1 VLHASKIVLAPT
13 LFTRVAGL
21 AAGRHGTP
29 VKVVGIRSAGNEL
42 LASQAFGTHKGLI
55 LLVEE
60 AALVAKAP
68 FCDAGLG
75 LRIEEV
81 ALVAEAVFVA
91 LGLDGTRLL
100 RPQLHPTSPGLL
112 AEGAAGAEVECSSP
126 LAHERHSPGKLES
139 GGEGQQPDGSYIG
152 R

>member
-1 VLHASKIVLAPT
+1 VLHASKVVLAPT

-21 AAGRHGTP
+21 AAGRHGTL
-29 VKVVGIRSAGNEL
+29 VKVVVIRSAGNEL
-42 LASQAFGTHKGLI
+42 LARQAFGTHKGLV

-75 LRIEEV
+75 LRVEEV
-81 ALVAEAVFVA
+81 ALLAEAVFMP
-91 LGLDGTRLL
+91 LRLDGARLL
-100 RPQLHPTSPGLL
+100 RPQRHPSSPGLL
-112 AEGAAGAEVECSSP
+112 AEGAEMEGSST
-126 LAHERHSPGKLES
+126 LAHERHSPGKLERG